1 MVEKLYSGYG
11 EMSDEIMCNETQSL
25 GFKCD
30 ELSRRSYLT
39 LGIQLCREGPKWMR
53 FLRRGCMQE
62 KGSLIDARGREA
74 GFSISFY
81 PVRF

>member
-30 ELSRRSYLT
+30 GPSRTELFDDGYSVVSQKYPKLDAILSRGNR
-39 LGIQLCREGPKWMR
+39 IARER
-53 FLRRGCMQE
+53 V
-62 KGSLIDARGREA
+62 SD
-74 GFSISFY
+74 
-81 PVRF
+81 